1 MVEIDP
7 ALERAIEKAVEA
19 GVSRA
24 LFDIGLNHT
33 DNQQILEHRKDMT
46 FLREQRITCEQIKRK
61 GLWYSLSLLIL
72 GTVGILVIGIKGFL
86 NAP

>member
-1 MVEIDP
+1 MTDIDP

-24 LFDIGLNHT
+24 LFDIGVNHT
-33 DNQQILEHRKDMT
+33 DSQQILEHRKDMT
-46 FLREQRITCEQIKRK
+46 FLREQRITCEQIKRR

-72 GTVGILVIGIKGFL
+72 GTTGLLVIGLKGFF